1 MPDTQTD
8 GRCVSGSACI
18 MVRWNGDS
26 PAAGQNTSVLVTILH
41 PLANTFCQISRST
54 LNNKGYWPVYRPSAD
69 PTTFRRDFFRQVI
82 GPMAVLAL
90 AIVCATAGGLH
101 WATRT
106 SDTVALQRQTRL
118 ARQALSSS
126 ADQIAYEQQ
135 GIATWGQL
143 IQQLRHPRLDKPWLD
158 REVGGWLSNM
168 FHHDMTFILDPDGK
182 PIFAFVEGRPAVPE
196 SYRMIATDLAP
207 FVAVVGGR
215 RALAGK
221 VDYGLA
227 PRRQSTVLTQA
238 STVYA
243 SDATLV
249 AQRPAAASVMRISSG
264 TGDRNKSLPLLV
276 SVRFFDAKYLDEIS
290 TWNMLK
296 GLRFSQDATAHR
308 GETGVE
314 FRDEM
319 NEEIGFFFWKP
330 ELPGSLISRLLG
342 PFAAALIL
350 VMFGAMAV
358 LIRSLWRSGREL
370 SGAVLDLQASEAQA
384 QHLAFHDVLTGLAN
398 RALLYDRLEQALA
411 RSRRGERCAV
421 LVLDLDRFK
430 QVNDTLG
437 HAAGDLLIREFAARL
452 SDTVRAMDTV
462 ARIGGDEFCIL
473 ACDIAEDADIAI
485 LCKRIL
491 AVVDEPFALLG
502 SQVFVGVS
510 IGVAIAPDAGTD
522 RGELVR
528 KADIA
533 LYKAKHD
540 GRGRFQV
547 FAPSMDETVK
557 LRSQIEDE
565 LRHALME
572 GTGLSVHYQP
582 EVDAQTGMVI
592 GLEALVRWQHPVRG
606 ALAPSEFIPIAEE
619 SGLIVP
625 LGEWVLSQ
633 ACRTAVRLPD
643 LFVAVNVS
651 PVQLRS
657 GNFAERVV
665 EIVAA
670 ADCRPALIELEI
682 TESVLLDEE
691 SAAAATLHRLRDL
704 GFRVALDDFGTG
716 YSSLS
721 YLRQFKVDKIKI
733 DRSFIN
739 NLGSDAEAAAIVTS
753 VVTLGHAM
761 GLTVTAE
768 GVENREQMDRL
779 SEAGCNELQGYF
791 FTHALP
797 EDAVVAFIAQQ
808 TNFRNVA

>member
-1 MPDTQTD
+1 M
-8 GRCVSGSACI
+8 S
-18 MVRWNGDS
+18 
-26 PAAGQNTSVLVTILH
+26 
-41 PLANTFCQISRST
+41 
-54 LNNKGYWPVYRPSAD
+54 RPSAD
-69 PTTFRRDFFRQVI
+69 LTTFRRNFVRQVI

-90 AIVCATAGGLH
+90 SIVAATAGGLH

-106 SDTVALQRQTRL
+106 SDSVALQRQTRL
-118 ARQALSSS
+118 ARLALSGS

-143 IQQLRHPRLDKPWLD
+143 IQQLARRQPDTPWLD
-158 REVGGWLSNM
+158 REVGGWLSTM
-168 FHHDMTFILDPDGK
+168 FHHDMTFILSPDGK
-182 PIFAFVEGRPAVPE
+182 PIFAFVEGRPAPPS
-196 SYRMIATDLAP
+196 SYRMIANDLAP

-249 AQRPAAASVMRISSG
+249 AQRPAAASVMRIS
-264 TGDRNKSLPLLV
+264 TGAADGSKSLPLLV
-276 SVRFFDAKYLDEIS
+276 SVRFFDARYLKELS
-290 TWNMLK
+290 AWNMLK
-296 GLRFSQDATAHR
+296 GLRFSQDPAAR
-308 GETGVE
+308 PGEAGVE
-314 FRDEM
+314 FWDEM
-319 NEEIGFFFWKP
+319 NERIGFFFWKP
-330 ELPGSLISRLLG
+330 ELPGSRIGRLLG
-342 PFAAALIL
+342 PFAAMLIL
-350 VMFGAMAV
+350 VMFTAMGALV
-358 LIRSLWRSGREL
+358 RSLWHSGRQL
-370 SGAVLDLQASEAQA
+370 TGAVLDLQASEAQA
-384 QHLAFHDVLTGLAN
+384 QHLAFHDVLTGLPN
-398 RALLYDRLEQALA
+398 RALFYDRLEQALA
-411 RSRRGERCAV
+411 RARRGERCAV

-437 HAAGDLLIREFAARL
+437 HAAGDVLIREFAVRL

-473 ACDIAEDADIAI
+473 ACDIADDVDITV
-485 LCKRIL
+485 LCDRIL
-491 AVVDEPFALLG
+491 SVVDQPFALLG
-502 SQVFVGVS
+502 SQVFVGVT

-540 GRGRFQV
+540 GRGRFQL
-547 FAPSMDETVK
+547 FAPFMDETVK
-557 LRSQIEDE
+557 LRGQIEDE
-565 LRHALME
+565 LRHALSD
-572 GTGLSVHYQP
+572 GQGLSVHYQP
-582 EVDAQTGMVI
+582 EVDAQSGKVI
-592 GLEALVRWQHPVRG
+592 GLEALVRWNHPVRG
-606 ALAPSEFIPIAEE
+606 PLAPGEFIPIAEE

-625 LGEWVLSQ
+625 LGEWVLAQ
-633 ACRTAVRLPD
+633 ACRMAVRLPD

-651 PVQLRS
+651 AVQLRT
-657 GNFAERVV
+657 GNFVERVV
-665 EIVAA
+665 GIVTAA
-670 ADCRPALIELEI
+670 GCRPGLIELEI

-779 SEAGCNELQGYF
+779 SDAGCNELQGYF
-791 FTHALP
+791 FTRALP
-797 EDAVVAFIAQQ
+797 EDAVVAFIAKQ